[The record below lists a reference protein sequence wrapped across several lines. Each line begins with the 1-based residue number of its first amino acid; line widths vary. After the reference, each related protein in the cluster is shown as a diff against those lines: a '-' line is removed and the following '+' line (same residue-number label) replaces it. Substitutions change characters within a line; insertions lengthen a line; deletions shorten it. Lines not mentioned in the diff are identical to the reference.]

1 VIVDQELSLFSDTT
15 PLLNAVDLQV
25 PTPSSNELL
34 EARSA
39 REWNSRMSAS
49 PDARSGQRP
58 FDGLSLRDLFS
69 KFIGGELSNTDATFS
84 PLQLR
89 VLLHPLQ
96 TLVCQLRQF
105 LSYLPDSG
113 RKSTGSSITR
123 AAIKARLEEISAL
136 LRQWY
141 SHTERSIDNSVEL
154 CWTTRANLI
163 MYHLIFLN
171 TRTSLGFI
179 EKFARGEVSCSG
191 PRHAS
196 QWLYTHCLED
206 PEQVYFHS
214 GQVLR
219 HIKAIPLNLRPPWW
233 SGALYR
239 AGLIIWATTMAG
251 RGGRRSIVIDDSANS
266 MDEPFAI
273 DDLGPGH
280 PAIEQYLQ
288 IKEGIP
294 ALSRRDGSLERIDD
308 PNMVLRNCISFLQ
321 DDLSTRS
328 TEGIMGKLQ
337 CLLDRWSK
345 RTF

>member
-1 VIVDQELSLFSDTT
+1 MIVDQELSLFSDTM
-15 PLLNAVDLQV
+15 PLLSVVDLQV
-25 PTPSSNELL
+25 PTPSSNRLWD
-34 EARSA
+34 ARSA
-39 REWNSRMSAS
+39 SEWVSRAGKELGAAAS
-49 PDARSGQRP
+49 DESL
-58 FDGLSLRDLFS
+58 DGLSLRDLFS
-69 KFIGGELSNTDATFS
+69 KFFEGDLSNTNARFS

-105 LSYLPDSG
+105 LSCLPDSG
-113 RKSTGSSITR
+113 RKSGGSSISR
-123 AAIKARLEEISAL
+123 VAIKARLEEISAL

-141 SHTERSIDNSVEL
+141 SHTERSIGGSGEV

-179 EKFARGEVSCSG
+179 EQFARGEIQYSG

-196 QWLYTHCLED
+196 QWLFRHCLED

-219 HIKAIPLNLRPPWW
+219 HIKTIPVDLRPPWW

-239 AGLIIWATTMAG
+239 ASLIIWATTMAS
-251 RGGRRSIVIDDSANS
+251 RGGRRSLVLEDSADG

-273 DDLGPGH
+273 DNLSPGH
-280 PAIEQYLQ
+280 PSIEQYLHY
-288 IKEGIP
+288 KEGVP

-308 PNMVLRNCISFLQ
+308 ANKVLENCISTLKE
-321 DDLSTRS
+321 DLSMRF

-337 CLLDRWSK
+337 GLLDRWSK
-345 RTF
+345 RAV